1 MLKNVII
8 FWTSGNLLY
17 SKSYESTEK
26 DPFLVSGLL
35 SAFSSFAQELGEK
48 EIKSIQMHPHKIF
61 MSLQQDLC
69 FTIFLDQDDEEI
81 QGELIL
87 KSLINAFLAIYGTKL
102 APTAVIDI
110 SIFEEFES
118 ILDDLYLVK
127 NFFELI
133 ESTTLKLTLPEL
145 QKKYKDKFGSDITLT
160 KCWQCLDFL
169 VLKNMIVKV
178 VEEYQTR
185 YRKKGELLK
194 GLGLKFKK

>member
-17 SKSYESTEK
+17 SKSYEGTEK
-26 DPFLVSGLL
+26 DPFLISGLL

-48 EIKSIQMHPHKIF
+48 EIKSIQMGGHQIF
-61 MSLQQDLC
+61 MSLQENLI
-69 FTIFLDQDDEEI
+69 FTIFLDQDDEEV
-81 QGELIL
+81 QGALIL

-110 SIFEEFES
+110 SIFEEFNP

-127 NFFELI
+127 NFFDLI
-133 ESTTLKLTLPEL
+133 ESTNNKLSLPEL
-145 QKKYKDKFGSDITLT
+145 QKMYKEKFGSDIALT

-169 VLKNMIVKV
+169 VLNNVIVKV
-178 VEEYQTR
+178 VKEYQTR